1 MFCMPE
7 SSSRMRTVVRRL
19 RSRRTVVRFPLTL
32 SRVSDSALTSPTNEA
47 RDAASVM
54 TRDVSE
60 SLQAAAAVRVGE
72 VDRTSTVLAIRRNR
86 CLRCNLLP
94 NRSKRIV
101 FGRPVLR
108 LVVSTAKF
116 GADYRTHA
124 ATHRDFVPTRR
135 VWRTLLNWSRTPN
148 WLRKT
153 WAATSSS
160 LQRRLLDSRRLG
172 VCVVRAGASSPL
184 FDYSRHVAR

>member
-1 MFCMPE
+1 
-7 SSSRMRTVVRRL
+7 MRVKVCSPQRLCALAKSIQRSLGWLANVVGRQ
-19 RSRRTVVRFPLTL
+19 
-32 SRVSDSALTSPTNEA
+32 TS
-47 RDAASVM
+47 
-54 TRDVSE
+54 
-60 SLQAAAAVRVGE
+60 
-72 VDRTSTVLAIRRNR
+72 LAIIRNR

-116 GADYRTHA
+116 GADHRTHA
-124 ATHRDFVPTRR
+124 ATHRAFVPTRR
-135 VWRTLLNWSRTPN
+135 VWRTPLTWIGLNWSGLNWLRTPN
-148 WLRKT
+148 WLRKS

-172 VCVVRAGASSPL
+172 VCVVRAGAGAPL
-184 FDYSRHVAR
+184 CDYSRLVAHRQHGPIVF